1 MERDFRN
8 KWIAVLLVLA
18 VLALGLAGC
27 GTKETGEART
37 KTCFIYT
44 DGLLDDLCAIEYLAG
59 RYDSAVILLQD
70 PDGLAGNDYGSAA
83 VTDKDALLRAASG
96 WFASVTE
103 YADGVDLSGADLYL
117 LGPLTEFAELLRNE
131 PSLKDAHALLMAG
144 TSEGPD
150 GAGEEWNAAADEA
163 AYRYVTETMTD
174 LTQMTAPACEAAFA
188 EGGYPFQAQFL
199 EEYISQMEAMDENVC
214 CYDLQAVAAA
224 CK

>member
-117 LGPLTEFAELLRNE
+117 LGPLTVDHGGGRLFLPQFHHHSHLLGHILHPAFLYVIGNDRDESADKEQGAEDQGHPVNHVV
-131 PSLKDAHALLMAG
+131 PVDHQHISYCY
-144 TSEGPD
+144 
-150 GAGEEWNAAADEA
+150 GAYG
-163 AYRYVTETMTD
+163 
-174 LTQMTAPACEAAFA
+174 
-188 EGGYPFQAQFL
+188 AQ
-199 EEYISQMEAMDENVC
+199 Q
-214 CYDLQAVAAA
+214 
-224 CK
+224 